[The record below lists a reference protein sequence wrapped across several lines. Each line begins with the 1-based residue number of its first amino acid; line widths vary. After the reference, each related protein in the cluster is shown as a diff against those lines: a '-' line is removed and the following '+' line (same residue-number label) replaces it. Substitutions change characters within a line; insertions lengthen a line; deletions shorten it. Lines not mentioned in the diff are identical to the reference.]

1 MNQLATHAISST
13 GDERVYFR
21 RVFGWMSV
29 ALLVT
34 GVVAGA
40 IGHSQTAM
48 HALLT
53 GNGQWVWIACVLI
66 EFALVSALVG
76 LVQHM
81 DLFQT
86 VATFIGY
93 AALNGVTLSLIFAV
107 FTTKSIFATFLV
119 TAGMFAVLAVIGA
132 TTSIDLTKWGSF
144 LLMALIG
151 QLIGLVVNLFWLN
164 STLYWVTTATGI
176 LVFSALTAYDVQ
188 KLKRYEQPA
197 GAGDEAVEK
206 SAIVGALALYL
217 DFVNLFLYLLRLFG
231 RKR

>member
-1 MNQLATHAISST
+1 MNQLATHSITST

-21 RVFGWMSV
+21 RVFAWMSV
-29 ALLVT
+29 ALFVT
-34 GVVAGA
+34 GAVAGA

-53 GNGQWVWIACVLI
+53 RNGQWIWIACVVI
-66 EFALVSALVG
+66 ELLLVSALVG

-86 VATFIGY
+86 VAIFIGY
-93 AALNGVTLSLIFAV
+93 AALNGVTISVVFAI

-119 TAGMFAVLAVIGA
+119 AAGMFAVLAVIGA
-132 TTSIDLTKWGSF
+132 TTNIDLTKWGSF
-144 LLMALIG
+144 LFMALIG
-151 QLIGLVVNLFWLN
+151 QLIGLFVNLIWLN

-176 LVFSALTAYDVQ
+176 LLFSALTAYDVQ
-188 KLKRYEQPA
+188 KLKQYEEPA
-197 GAGDEAVEK
+197 GADDQTVEK

-231 RKR
+231 RRR

>member
-1 MNQLATHAISST
+1 MNQLATQMITST

-21 RVFGWMSV
+21 RVFAWMSG
-29 ALLVT
+29 ALAVT
-34 GVVAGA
+34 GIVAAGV
-40 IGHSQTAM
+40 GHSETAM
-48 HALLT
+48 HALLSGAGT
-53 GNGQWVWIACVLI
+53 WIFVALLVI
-66 EFALVSALVG
+66 ELALVSALVG
-76 LVQHM
+76 LVRHM

-93 AALNGVTLSLIFAV
+93 AALNGVTLSIVFAL

-119 TAGMFAVLAVIGA
+119 TAGMFGALALIGA

-144 LLMALIG
+144 LFMALIG
-151 QLIGLVVNLFWLN
+151 QLIGLVVNLIWFN
-164 STLYWVTTATGI
+164 SLVYWVTTATGI
-176 LVFSALTAYDVQ
+176 LLFSALTAYDVQ

-197 GAGDEAVEK
+197 GADEEAVEK

-231 RKR
+231 RRR

>member
-1 MNQLATHAISST
+1 MNQLATHSITST

-21 RVFGWMSV
+21 RVFAWMSV
-29 ALLVT
+29 ALGVT

-53 GNGQWVWIACVLI
+53 SNGQWIWIACVVI
-66 EFALVSALVG
+66 ELLLVSALVG

-86 VATFIGY
+86 VAIFIGY
-93 AALNGVTLSLIFAV
+93 AALNGVTISVVFAI

-119 TAGMFAVLAVIGA
+119 TAGMFAVLAAIGA
-132 TTSIDLTKWGSF
+132 TTNIDLTKWGSF
-144 LLMALIG
+144 LFMALIG
-151 QLIGLVVNLFWLN
+151 QLIGVFVNLIWLN

-176 LVFSALTAYDVQ
+176 LLFSALTAYDVQ
-188 KLKRYEQPA
+188 KLKQYEQP
-197 GAGDEAVEK
+197 GDASDQTVEK

>member
-1 MNQLATHAISST
+1 MNQLATHSITST

-21 RVFGWMSV
+21 RVFAWMSV

-34 GVVAGA
+34 GAVAGA
-40 IGHSQTAM
+40 IGHSQAAM

-53 GNGQWVWIACVLI
+53 GNGEWIWIACVVI
-66 EFALVSALVG
+66 ELLLVSALVG
-76 LVQHM
+76 LVQHL
-81 DLFQT
+81 DLSQT
-86 VATFIGY
+86 VAIFIGY
-93 AALNGVTLSLIFAV
+93 AALNGVTISVVFAI

-132 TTSIDLTKWGSF
+132 TTNIDLTKWGSF
-144 LLMALIG
+144 LFMALIG
-151 QLIGLVVNLFWLN
+151 QLIGLFVNLLWLN

-176 LVFSALTAYDVQ
+176 LLFSALTAYDVQ
-188 KLKRYEQPA
+188 KLKQYEQP
-197 GAGDEAVEK
+197 GDAGDQAVEK

-231 RKR
+231 RRR